1 MPHVYKDRCAVRK
14 STSRIVIDFFQSAR
28 DSIDFRRRS
37 SLVTVLAAYLLAM
50 SGCQFL
56 KAPVRGC
63 KDFDPACLRRCSVQV
78 GMSKDQVRALLL
90 KRPEREVRPAGAL
103 ALEEIWEWYWGGI
116 SFGRDGRVEFVKMHW
131 ESCPTET
138 QPAPG

>member
-1 MPHVYKDRCAVRK
+1 MPHVYKDRSAVRK
-14 STSRIVIDFFQSAR
+14 STSRIVIDFFQSAL
-28 DSIDFRRRS
+28 DSIAFRRRS

-63 KDFDPACLRRCSVQV
+63 KDFDPACLRRCSVRV

-90 KRPEREVRPAGAL
+90 KRPEQEVRPAGAL
-103 ALEEIWEWYWGGI
+103 ALEEVWGWYWGFV

-138 QPAPG
+138 QSAPG